1 MPDRRVTPSNLPPRR
16 IQEVARELQLDTE
29 RILPH
34 GHYIAKIPI
43 AELQTREK
51 QPDGQLI
58 LVTAITPTPQ
68 GEGKTT
74 ATIGLADALRRLDKK
89 AMFCLREP
97 SLGPYFGI
105 KGGGTGGGHA
115 QVVPAEDINLHFVG
129 DMYAVEKANNLL
141 CAMVDNH
148 LQHGNELGLDP
159 RRIVIRRVVDLNERS
174 LRDIVI
180 GLGGPRNGVP
190 RRDGF
195 NITPAS
201 EVMAI
206 LCVAKDFGDLGRR
219 MANMVVGFTY
229 KTQPV
234 RAEAIQAVGAMQVLL
249 RDAIHPNLVQSL
261 EGTPAFVHAGP
272 FGNIAQGT
280 NTSVATRL
288 ALKLADYVVTE
299 AGFATDLGAEKFVD
313 LKCRSAGLKPATAV
327 IVATL
332 KAIEYHGGFTDTGG
346 LGNLAKHIE
355 NVRCLGLDPV
365 VCLSH
370 FPDDKPENQAR
381 IIKFCAQQD
390 VEAVVSKHFDE
401 GGAGATELANAVLR
415 SIENN
420 KAKKIRFQYP
430 LEAPLEKKVE
440 ALATQLYGADGV
452 DFDRTAKSNLEL
464 LNKHGFGKLPICVAK
479 TAMSLSDDPE
489 LRGRPRGFRI
499 KVNELRLSAG
509 AGFIVVICGSIVT
522 MPGLPKMP
530 AAANIKILPSGVA
543 AGLT

>member
-206 LCVAKDFGDLGRR
+206 LCMAKDFGDLGRR

-234 RAEAIQAVGAMQVLL
+234 RAEVIQAVGAMQVLL

-370 FPDDKPENQAR
+370 FPDDKPEDQAR

-401 GGAGATELANAVLR
+401 GGAGASELANAVLR
-415 SIENN
+415 SIEKN

-530 AAANIKILPSGVA
+530 AAANIKVLPSGVA